1 MYGGDIVIPTRKKI
15 CNETKFTT
23 LINYAKLSLGKE
35 VIIFLEVIHMK
46 KIITF
51 MLMLIMLFSF
61 TLTVNA
67 EISPSGKPTD
77 EKNQTVV
84 PPSKGT
90 TSPKTGESEVI
101 LYGFGMA
108 AVVFASGAVVVRKKI
123 V

>member
-1 MYGGDIVIPTRKKI
+1 
-15 CNETKFTT
+15 
-23 LINYAKLSLGKE
+23 
-35 VIIFLEVIHMK
+35 MK
-46 KIITF
+46 KLITF

-90 TSPKTGESEVI
+90 VSPKTGESEII
-101 LYGFGMA
+101 LYGFGVA
-108 AVVFASGAVVVRKKI
+108 AVAFASGAVVVRKKI
-123 V
+123 A

>member
-1 MYGGDIVIPTRKKI
+1 
-15 CNETKFTT
+15 
-23 LINYAKLSLGKE
+23 
-35 VIIFLEVIHMK
+35 MK
-46 KIITF
+46 KLITF
-51 MLMLIMLFSF
+51 MLMLVMLFSF

-90 TSPKTGESEVI
+90 ISPKTGESEI
-101 LYGFGMA
+101 LLYGFGVA

-123 V
+123 A